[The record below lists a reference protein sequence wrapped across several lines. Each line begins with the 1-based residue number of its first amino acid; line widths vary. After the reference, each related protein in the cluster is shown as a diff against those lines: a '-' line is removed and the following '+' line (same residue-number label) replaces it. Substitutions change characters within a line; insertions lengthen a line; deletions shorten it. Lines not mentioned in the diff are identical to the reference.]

1 VTVDGTLPVPGTPV
15 LRGATEVGT
24 MRSGLGQSGLAVL
37 RIDAL
42 RDVLS
47 CGDATLTVR
56 VPAWIS
62 LPESVA

>member
-1 VTVDGTLPVPGTPV
+1 
-15 LRGATEVGT
+15 